1 MTETSTAGIDC
12 VTPDCGHPIAQHVL
26 MLSGKCLVPS
36 CPCKKYRYI
45 IAWDIYHK
53 SDKPNILICGGFA
66 NTSDAAQEHLDSII
80 GVFDPTG
87 YTLIADHGEEIA
99 LHQYG
104 DEYTWYRAIV
114 NGKEAII
121 AAVSK

>member
-1 MTETSTAGIDC
+1 MPKPGAC
-12 VTPDCGHPIAQHVL
+12 Q
-26 MLSGKCLVPS
+26 VPQ

-45 IAWDIYHK
+45 IAYDIYHK
-53 SDKPNILICGGFA
+53 SDKPNVLNCGGFA
-66 NTSDAAQEHLDSII
+66 NTSSAAREHLESII
-80 GVFDPTG
+80 GLFDPTG
-87 YTLIADHGEEIA
+87 YTLIDSDQGEEIP

-104 DEYTWYRAIV
+104 DEYTWYHAVV